1 MQYNCKSYHYRRRR
15 ECRNR
20 LEYLTELIKIKTALN
35 LLILSSFFG
44 IIIIE
49 SYERSIFMC
58 DTIYTIDDIK
68 MDLHPVFVKHSIK
81 KRFFLVR
88 MLKDLSMVA
97 VM

>member
-1 MQYNCKSYHYRRRR
+1 
-15 ECRNR
+15 
-20 LEYLTELIKIKTALN
+20 
-35 LLILSSFFG
+35 
-44 IIIIE
+44 
-49 SYERSIFMC
+49 MC